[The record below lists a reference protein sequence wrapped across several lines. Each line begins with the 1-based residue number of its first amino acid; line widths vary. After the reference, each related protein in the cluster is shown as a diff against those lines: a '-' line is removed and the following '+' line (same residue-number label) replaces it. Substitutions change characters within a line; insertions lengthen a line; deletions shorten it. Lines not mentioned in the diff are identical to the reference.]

1 MYLNL
6 TNFTNEELQFH
17 RESLLNFINDF
28 VYSAFDDTEDYVYI
42 GIHEIHNAIVDE
54 IDRRSSACRFALA
67 KNQERI
73 DALDRVSHLRRQLER
88 MVPSAESRR
97 ILMEIA
103 DLESMLRQD

>member
-6 TNFTNEELQFH
+6 TNFSNEELQFH

-28 VYSAFDDTEDYVYI
+28 VYSAFDDTEDCVYI

-54 IDRRSSACRFALA
+54 IDRR
-67 KNQERI
+67 KQERV
-73 DALDRVSHLRRQLER
+73 DAFNRISHLRRQLER
-88 MVPSAESRR
+88 MVPNAESRS

-103 DLESMLRQD
+103 DLESMLRQ

>member
-6 TNFTNEELQFH
+6 TNFTNEELQLH
-17 RESLLNFINDF
+17 RESLLSFINDF
-28 VYSAFDDTEDYVYI
+28 VYSAFDDTEDCVYI

-54 IDRRSSACRFALA
+54 IDRR
-67 KNQERI
+67 KQERI

-88 MVPSAESRR
+88 MVPNAESRR

-103 DLESMLRQD
+103 DLESMLRQ

>member
-6 TNFTNEELQFH
+6 TNFTNEELQSF
-17 RESLLNFINDF
+17 RESLLSFINDF
-28 VYSAFDDTEDYVYI
+28 GYTAFADIEDSVYN

-54 IDRRSSACRFALA
+54 IDRR
-67 KNQERI
+67 KQERI

-88 MVPSAESRR
+88 MVPNVESRR

-103 DLESMLRQD
+103 DLESMLRQ

>member
-6 TNFTNEELQFH
+6 TNFTNEELQSY
-17 RESLLNFINDF
+17 RESLLSFINDF
-28 VYSAFDDTEDYVYI
+28 VYSAFDDTEDATYT

-54 IDRRSSACRFALA
+54 IDRR
-67 KNQERI
+67 KQERV

-88 MVPSAESRR
+88 MVPNAESRR

-103 DLESMLRQD
+103 DLESMLRQ

>member
-6 TNFTNEELQFH
+6 TNFTNEELQLH
-17 RESLLNFINDF
+17 RESLLSFINDF
-28 VYSAFDDTEDYVYI
+28 VYSAFDDTEDCVYI

-54 IDRRSSACRFALA
+54 IDRR
-67 KNQERI
+67 KQERV

-88 MVPSAESRR
+88 MVPNAESRR

-103 DLESMLRQD
+103 DLESMLRQ

>member
-17 RESLLNFINDF
+17 RESLLSFINDF
-28 VYSAFDDTEDYVYI
+28 VYSAFDDTEDATYI

-54 IDRRSSACRFALA
+54 IDRR
-67 KNQERI
+67 KQEFV

-88 MVPSAESRR
+88 MVPNAESRR

-103 DLESMLRQD
+103 DLESMLRQ